1 METKIASTALPK
13 EKKTLPRTKQ
23 PPMFFP
29 FNTAFLSS
37 RPGWLEQTIIWWA
50 IKLRIFYFACI
61 ILKRPQK
68 VWQVYKNMLHLRSN
82 VWGGDLKKIYKV
94 NGKYYFNQYTPGWPS
109 KAYDFLIK
117 SELRRHAPLPTKQ
130 ASPQATHVSPPATHT
145 APLAKLASSQANHAT
160 SLTNQAY
167 SQTATEKLSFVFL
180 AITRKCPMR
189 CEHCFEWDN
198 LNQKESFTK
207 DDLLKVVDLYQKE
220 GVLQFHF
227 SGGEPM
233 VRFKDLLELIRFAS
247 KKSECWVLT
256 SGFNVND
263 TTAAQLKEAGCK
275 GMVVSI
281 DHYIPELHNIFRGHT
296 SSFEHATNAV
306 KAARKVG
313 LVVSISV
320 CATKP
325 FLDGGHL
332 MPYISFANELGVHF
346 IQVLEPR
353 SIGHYKAMNVQLE
366 KKYIDLM
373 EQVFTNVNH
382 SPRYKNYP
390 TLLYHGYHQR
400 RVGCFSGS
408 RSVYIDSAG
417 DVHACPFCHTKSYN
431 IIDLIRNG
439 TNTLPQ
445 KENYCPQ
452 FQKIA

>member
-1 METKIASTALPK
+1 METIIALKASAEYKQQETYFSSAKSNSLGRL
-13 EKKTLPRTKQ
+13 EK
-23 PPMFFP
+23 
-29 FNTAFLSS
+29 
-37 RPGWLEQTIIWWA
+37 TIIWWS
-50 IKLRIFYFACI
+50 IKLRIFYFACL
-61 ILKRPQK
+61 ILKQPLK
-68 VWQVYKNMLHLRSN
+68 IVQVFKAMLQLRSN
-82 VWGGDLKKIYKV
+82 VWGGDLKKIYKI

-109 KAYDFLIK
+109 KAYDALIK
-117 SELRRHAPLPTKQ
+117 SELKRHA
-130 ASPQATHVSPPATHT
+130 
-145 APLAKLASSQANHAT
+145 APLIT
-160 SLTNQAY
+160 S
-167 SQTATEKLSFVFL
+167 EKLSFVFL

-198 LNQKESFTK
+198 LNQRESFTK

-233 VRFKDLLELIRFAS
+233 VRLKDLLELIRFAS

-263 TTAAQLKEAGCK
+263 LTATQLKEAGCK

-281 DHYIPELHNIFRGHT
+281 DHYIPELHNLFRGHA
-296 SSFEHATNAV
+296 SSFEQATAAV
-306 KAARKVG
+306 KAARKAG
-313 LVVSISV
+313 LIVSVSV

-325 FLDGGHL
+325 FLNGGHL
-332 MPYISFANELGVHF
+332 MPYISFMKSLGVQF

-353 SIGHYKAMNVQLE
+353 SIGHYDGKNVDLE
-366 KKYIDLM
+366 KKHIDIL
-373 EQVFTNVNH
+373 EQVFTLVNH
-382 SPRYKNYP
+382 ASEYKDYP

-408 RSVYIDSAG
+408 RSVYVDSAG

-431 IIDLIRNG
+431 IIDIVRKGNKV
-439 TNTLPQ
+439 LPE
-445 KENYCPQ
+445 KENKCPL